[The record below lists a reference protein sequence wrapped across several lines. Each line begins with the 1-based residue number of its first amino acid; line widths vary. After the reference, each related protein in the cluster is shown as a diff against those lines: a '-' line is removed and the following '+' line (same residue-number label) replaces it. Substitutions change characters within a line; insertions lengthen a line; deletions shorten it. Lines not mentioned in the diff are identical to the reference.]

1 MGRDLRKYAA
11 QTQVRS
17 LIAFVLLLLGVGI
30 GLIYVFYG
38 PASALTGL
46 MCALAGLA
54 PLTLIFLA
62 LKFLD
67 WFVSR
72 VDN

>member
-11 QTQVRS
+11 QTEVRS
-17 LIAFVLLLLGVGI
+17 LIAFAVLLFVVGI

-38 PASALTGL
+38 AGSALMGVI
-46 MCALAGLA
+46 CALAGLA
-54 PLTLIFLA
+54 PLVLIFLV